1 MSTDQKIIKN
11 KVGLLKLA
19 EMLGSVSQAC
29 KMMGYSR
36 DSFYRFK
43 ELYDQGGERALQEI
57 SRRKPCVKNRIEEP
71 IEKAVVELAVEK
83 PAYGQVRA
91 ANDLAQRGMLISPA
105 GVRCVWLRH
114 DLETFRKRL
123 KALEAKAAQENLIL
137 TEDQVRTLERAREEK
152 QAHGEIET
160 EHPGYLG
167 AQDTYYVGTIKSI
180 GRIYQ
185 QTFLDTYSKLAFGKL
200 YDRKN
205 ALLAADLLND
215 RVLPFLEEQNVPLL
229 RVLTDRGTEYCG
241 NRECHEYQLYLA
253 VENIDHSRT
262 KAKSPQTNGI
272 CERFHRTLQEE
283 FYSVAFRKKLYRS
296 LDELQSDLDVWL
308 GEYNEKR
315 EHSGKYCYGKTPW
328 QTFLDSKQ
336 LAQAKML
343 DSLTVPV
350 SSDVEG
356 QHAEP
361 ERSPAQRSGGGAQE
375 TAA

>member
-1 MSTDQKIIKN
+1 MA
-11 KVGLLKLA
+11 LPA
-19 EMLGSVSQAC
+19 VS
-29 KMMGYSR
+29 
-36 DSFYRFK
+36 
-43 ELYDQGGERALQEI
+43 
-57 SRRKPCVKNRIEEP
+57 
-71 IEKAVVELAVEK
+71 
-83 PAYGQVRA
+83 PARHS
-91 ANDLAQRGMLISPA
+91 NDLAKRGMLISPA

-185 QTFLDTYSKLAFGKL
+185 QTFLDTYSKLAFVKL

-205 ALLAADLLND
+205 ALVAADLLND
-215 RVLPFLEEQNVPLL
+215 RVLPLLEEQNVPLL

-315 EHSGKYCYGKTPW
+315 EHSGKYCNGKTPW
-328 QTFLDSKQ
+328 QTFLDSKH

-343 DSLTVPV
+343 DSLTATV
-350 SSDVEG
+350 SPDVEG
-356 QHAEP
+356 QRAEP
-361 ERSPAQRSGGGAQE
+361 ERSPAQRSGGGAQG